1 MNYLNKLP
9 QDLACDHAKM
19 PVDYKKYR
27 ETGQVAKL
35 RDYLV
40 RVLDKSNRL
49 VIH

>member
-9 QDLACDHAKM
+9 QNLACDHAQM
-19 PVDYKKYR
+19 LTDYKKYR
-27 ETGQVAKL
+27 ESGQVVQL
-35 RDYLV
+35 RDHLV